1 MDKTFLTVNTT
12 TGAFSSGG
20 RPVEGVSGVYGD
32 NLLFAVEFKE
42 NIPGSVSSALALT
55 GATALRCI
63 IRSDRQPTSS
73 ELWSFQSTYNNG
85 DYAAFEDLPNG
96 KATWV
101 VSLSTIA
108 YAITAVDTGTDKLTI
123 AGDLTNQFDDGDTFT
138 ITGSTGN
145 DGTYTVATSGVV
157 LSGSNTVI
165 EVDEDITDA
174 TVDGSINHSAL
185 DNTLA
190 DSTNDY
196 VDGWLEFSWLDA
208 SANPQTLA
216 QMKIRV
222 YRQIDDGA
230 VGTPVPTSPSYY
242 TASEVLDLAMIHV
255 QVESIDATAIA
266 QTTVYTVPAN
276 KKMRVISGD
285 DETTAITTAGT
296 APTVQWGTTASP
308 ALFAAPFLSDS
319 NAVNEVNEN
328 EFGNEDMLPAATVI
342 EYGITVASTA
352 AAHTQTA
359 ILKGYL
365 LDA

>member
-108 YAITAVDTGTDKLTI
+108 YAITTADTGDNHFTV
-123 AGDLTNQFDDGDTFT
+123 AGDQTNQFDVGDTFT
-138 ITGSTGN
+138 VTGSTGN
-145 DGTYTVATSGVV
+145 DGAYTVVTALLVGSDTEITVASVV
-157 LSGSNTVI
+157 
-165 EVDEDITDA
+165 DA
-174 TVDGSINHSAL
+174 TADGSINHSAL

-222 YRQIDDGA
+222 HRRIDDGA

-242 TASEVLDLAMIHV
+242 TASEILDLSMIHV

-276 KKMRVISGD
+276 KKLRVISGD

-308 ALFAAPFLSDS
+308 ALFASPFLSDS